1 MVTSRA
7 ASGRSPGREGG
18 ASWRTVGRGQA
29 PISIRTSHP
38 VPPPRLGLLSPRPCV
53 NRRPLR
59 QRRPNGPPTAQ
70 VTSTP
75 TMPCGAISPPATPTP
90 GSLQACS
97 PRASVPTVT
106 GSRLAAGSCPGT
118 RVVADRTARAMDAF
132 ERTSLPDVE
141 CSSAAQEV
149 LGPDRCTRTPACV
162 GTSTSEGRCRQSGP
176 SGLVRRPV
184 GRRPPASITR
194 GPDWSRYRR
203 RTASRLAIAASWT
216 PMVR

>member
-1 MVTSRA
+1 MADGRKGPGSNQYQDKPPSPTTAARPAIA
-7 ASGRSPGREGG
+7 ASLRQQAAAEAAPPEPAQW
-18 ASWRTVGRGQA
+18 ASNCASDFDPDDAMRRHIA
-29 PISIRTSHP
+29 ARNAD
-38 VPPPRLGLLSPRPCV
+38 PRLAAGLL
-53 NRRPLR
+53 
-59 QRRPNGPPTAQ
+59 
-70 VTSTP
+70 
-75 TMPCGAISPPATPTP
+75 PA
-90 GSLQACS
+90 G
-97 PRASVPTVT
+97 ASVPTVT